1 MRFVTTEEE
10 LRKNAGNPK
19 EKISLVQT
27 EIKKW
32 DCPFSGRMITRQL
45 YKNVTDWTKHC

>member
-19 EKISLVQT
+19 EKIALVQT
-27 EIKKW
+27 EKK
-32 DCPFSGRMITRQL
+32 S
-45 YKNVTDWTKHC
+45 WTVHFRTG

>member
-19 EKISLVQT
+19 EKIALVQT
-27 EIKKW
+27 EKKVGLSIFGQ
-32 DCPFSGRMITRQL
+32 DDHTSTI
-45 YKNVTDWTKHC
+45 